1 MEIVG
6 GFMVMMSIISLFLV
20 VVWLIM
26 PFVVF
31 AIKGKQDRTLE
42 VLEAIEK
49 RLAALEA
56 RLQPAEPERNK
67 SGPAGYMDPSSA
79 STGES
84 SIESSIEHPIENAEL
99 PPESA
104 SGKTGPEASP
114 AV

>member
-6 GFMVMMSIISLFLV
+6 GFMVMMSIISLFLA

-56 RLQPAEPERNK
+56 GLHTAEAERK
-67 SGPAGYMDPSSA
+67 HAG
-79 STGES
+79 STGYGDTSAES
-84 SIESSIEHPIENAEL
+84 PDAPPYEHPIEHADIQ
-99 PPESA
+99 PESA
-104 SGKTGPEASP
+104 AEKNGPDASP
-114 AV
+114 AG

>member
-6 GFMVMMSIISLFLV
+6 GFMVMMSIIGLFLA

-42 VLEAIEK
+42 VLESIEK

-56 RLQPAEPERNK
+56 HISAHDRPASKSEPPPELHV
-67 SGPAGYMDPSSA
+67 ADPEVVTPVASDA
-79 STGES
+79 STGTYT
-84 SIESSIEHPIENAEL
+84 ENM
-99 PPESA
+99 
-104 SGKTGPEASP
+104 
-114 AV
+114 